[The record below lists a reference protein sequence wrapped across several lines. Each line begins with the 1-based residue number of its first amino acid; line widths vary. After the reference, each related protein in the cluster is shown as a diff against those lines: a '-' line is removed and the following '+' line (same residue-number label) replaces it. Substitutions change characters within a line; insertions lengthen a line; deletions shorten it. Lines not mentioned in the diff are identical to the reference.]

1 MAKKA
6 NILDNIVNWLK
17 GFFNKQKM
25 LEETFVD
32 NELQVQKE
40 PNPQS
45 NQTEKDKFIELYN
58 NVKKHRIDI
67 KELEYEDVER
77 IKKMLFE
84 EIKIKNQKLNEL
96 QIENNELEK
105 ELIAKKIEEEELRL
119 SVSSL
124 QGNS

>member
-1 MAKKA
+1 MAKKSS
-6 NILDNIVNWLK
+6 ILDSIINLLK
-17 GFFNKQKM
+17 GIFNKQKM

-32 NELQVQKE
+32 NELQDQNE
-40 PNPQS
+40 PHPQS

-58 NVKKHRIDI
+58 NVKKHRINI